1 MSNLTLPVNPLL
13 GSPLTDEELKSI
25 IGGQTDASRS
35 CTCTYHYDGGV
46 SGTGRT
52 EADSESVCKEA
63 CIAAC
68 SKMGSCIS
76 ADYYYAAQ
84 G

>member
-1 MSNLTLPVNPLL
+1 MTKLSIPLSPQL

-35 CTCTYHYDGGV
+35 CHCTFYYEGG
-46 SGTGRT
+46 GTGSSTT
-52 EADSESVCKEA
+52 EADSESVCEKA
-63 CIAAC
+63 CEAAC
-68 SKMGSCIS
+68 SKSGSCIS
-76 ADYYYAAQ
+76 AKYFYSAE

>member
-1 MSNLTLPVNPLL
+1 MSKLTLPVNPLL

-35 CTCTYHYDGGV
+35 CHCTYHYEGGA
-46 SGTGRT
+46 SGYDETA
-52 EADSESVCKEA
+52 ADSETVCREA
-63 CIAAC
+63 CAAAC
-68 SKMGSCIS
+68 SKIGSCIS
-76 ADYYYAAQ
+76 ANYYYAAQ